1 MSRCAPPAG
10 TSRPN
15 PSCEGAA
22 ERHHFRAPW
31 PRHYCRIISPGAALG
46 GQRGRVLG
54 APAAVLKARTGQR
67 QRVACGVGSS
77 VALKGARN
85 AAQLFI
91 EIDEY
96 RSNLWE
102 LDAVAEMLKQGAV
115 GIVPTDSNYA
125 FVCDMED
132 RDAVDRLYAIKRMDP
147 AKPLSILCRGFSDVD
162 RYTLGFPRSPD
173 GSGLPDAF
181 KLARRCLPG
190 PYTLILSASK
200 NLPKQCVPGT
210 NGNPRSCKLRATVGI
225 RWPDDDICLDILSR
239 LDRPIVATTVLQ
251 GGNENASDVGEDYM
265 QDPAEILSRYKDQV
279 DFAVSAGVRRVE
291 GSTIVDL
298 SHGVPPAILRYGR
311 GDPSIWEWK
320 V

>member
-1 MSRCAPPAG
+1 MRPVEYPEGSGRAPGKQSRREIVCGAG
-10 TSRPN
+10 TSVASRG
-15 PSCEGAA
+15 S
-22 ERHHFRAPW
+22 R
-31 PRHYCRIISPGAALG
+31 SG
-46 GQRGRVLG
+46 GQ
-54 APAAVLKARTGQR
+54 
-67 QRVACGVGSS
+67 
-77 VALKGARN
+77 
-85 AAQLFI
+85 LFL

-102 LDAVAEMLKQGAV
+102 LDAVAALLKQGAV

-125 FVCDMED
+125 FVCDMEN

-162 RYTLGFPRSPD
+162 HYTLGFPRSPD

-200 NLPKQCVPGT
+200 NLPKQCVPGK

-225 RWPDDDICLDILSR
+225 RWPDDDICLELLSR

-251 GGNENASDVGEDYM
+251 GGDEGSSDTVDDCI
-265 QDPAEILSRYKDQV
+265 QDPASILSRYKDEV

-298 SHGVPPAILRYGR
+298 SHGVPPEILRYGR
-311 GDPSIWEWK
+311 GDASMWEW
-320 V
+320 